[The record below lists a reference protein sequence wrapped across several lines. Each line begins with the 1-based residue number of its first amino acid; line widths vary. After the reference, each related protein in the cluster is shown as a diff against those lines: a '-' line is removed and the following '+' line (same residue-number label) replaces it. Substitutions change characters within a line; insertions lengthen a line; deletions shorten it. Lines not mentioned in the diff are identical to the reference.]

1 MLIVCTHFHMSNQ
14 GPQTLSFKRMG
25 RIRNLKWRLNHSLS
39 RSAAKNSIF
48 QNKQESKQTN
58 KYLGCLMYSSS
69 TEHLHS
75 HCKVLGSILSTLQQ
89 ANKTVAKKK
98 KKSESL
104 FQHKGSQLY
113 SEGRDRR
120 ITTMPNAAFS
130 TQQFLDHLGLC
141 NETISIII
149 GKRKDKGKKGKEK
162 ESRIVHQVTI

>member
-39 RSAAKNSIF
+39 RSAAKNSIV

-98 KKSESL
+98 KNQNLYFSIRAHSCIQKVETG
-104 FQHKGSQLY
+104 GSPQCQ
-113 SEGRDRR
+113 
-120 ITTMPNAAFS
+120 MQP
-130 TQQFLDHLGLC
+130 FLHS
-141 NETISIII
+141 NF
-149 GKRKDKGKKGKEK
+149 
-162 ESRIVHQVTI
+162 